1 MASYFTGG
9 GDKKRKQPEEGST
22 SSSPSITST
31 KEPAQKKIF
40 SQTIAAAPVRY
51 TSVQKS
57 TIVPTTPFTPTT
69 IPQTPLNFEQMEVT
83 VPKGAAKLQ
92 GTTYQQALSRLDKK
106 GGVQYVFPHLAPN
119 KGQVQQTESG
129 LKRFYRKAALD
140 SWEDP
145 TLTEWD
151 PEDHRIF
158 VGDLGNEVND
168 IVLFQAFSKYP
179 SAQKAKVV
187 RDKRSGKSR
196 GFGFVSF
203 SDPGDFA
210 QALKEMNGKYI
221 GNRPCK
227 LRKSRWKDRL
237 DDDKMAKQ
245 K

>member
-1 MASYFTGG
+1 MSNYPGESSGT
-9 GDKKRKQPEEGST
+9 KRKYTDEEGST
-22 SSSPSITST
+22 SSSGSVTSAKESASKKLLT
-31 KEPAQKKIF
+31 K
-40 SQTIAAAPVRY
+40 TIAAAPVRY
-51 TSVQKS
+51 NSVQKPA
-57 TIVPTTPFTPTT
+57 IVPTTPLTPSTVT
-69 IPQTPLNFEQMEVT
+69 QTPLHFEQEVN

-92 GTTYQQALSRLDKK
+92 GTSYQQALNRLDNGK
-106 GGVQYVFPHLAPN
+106 GVQYVFPHLAPN
-119 KGQVQQTESG
+119 KGQVQQTDNG

-145 TLTEWD
+145 TLAEWD

-179 SAQKAKVV
+179 SAQKAKVL

-203 SDPGDFA
+203 ADPGDFA

-237 DDDKMAKQ
+237 DADKMSEK
-245 K
+245 

>member
-1 MASYFTGG
+1 MSSENSGE
-9 GDKKRKQPEEGST
+9 KRKQPEDGIN
-22 SSSPSITST
+22 SSSLSSSSA
-31 KEPAQKKIF
+31 KEPPQKKVI
-40 SQTIAAAPVRY
+40 SKTIAAAPVRY
-51 TSVQKS
+51 TSVQKP
-57 TIVPTTPFTPTT
+57 TIVPTTPFTPAT

-92 GTTYQQALSRLDKK
+92 GTTYQQALSRLDNKK

-119 KGQVQQTESG
+119 KGQVQQTDNG
-129 LKRFYRKAALD
+129 MKKFFRKAAMD

-145 TLTEWD
+145 TLSDWD
-151 PEDHRIF
+151 QDDHRIF

-168 IVLFQAFSKYP
+168 IVLFQAFSKFP
-179 SAQKAKVV
+179 SVQKAKVI
-187 RDKRSGKSR
+187 RDKRSGKTR

-210 QALKEMNGKYI
+210 QALKEVNGKYI

-227 LRKSRWKDRL
+227 LRKSRWKDRM
-237 DDDKMAKQ
+237 DDDKMTGPQ